1 MVKSR
6 QKLQKIVGRKS
17 AAFWRLE
24 LLCRL
29 LGCIPDNFGFD
40 FCVTTP
46 LGPNA
51 VVRVHSIGDST
62 FDLLGRGYPT
72 GYVDRKQNYWKE
84 LTGAEN

>member
-1 MVKSR
+1 M
-6 QKLQKIVGRKS
+6 
-17 AAFWRLE
+17 
-24 LLCRL
+24 LLTPYSDRAGENVVATFGRL